1 MAKRP
6 EIKLPSAADIFSTQ
20 EERDAERNGAVV
32 EIATSSMDAF
42 PSHPYSVRDDAAM
55 AELVASIEDHGV
67 DTPLLLRPADEGRY
81 TIISGHRR
89 KHAADLI
96 GLDSL
101 PAIIRDMTDDDAIIA
116 MADANLQR
124 PVILPSEKARSYK
137 MKLDAMKRKAG
148 RPSANGAPEEH
159 HLRGIKSI
167 DALAEQAGE
176 SREQIRRYIRVAELS
191 PDLQRLMDSGRM
203 KMRPAVE
210 LSYLSPEEQE
220 KVYRVICAEQCTPSH
235 EQAKRIRMMHEN
247 DAITDMNLIDLM
259 QESKPNQAEV
269 VRIRKER
276 IERLIP
282 EGASRED
289 IENRVIMGLELLTR
303 IEQQKAA
310 KAV

>member
-1 MAKRP
+1 MAKKLNIP
-6 EIKLPSAADIFSTQ
+6 LPSAADIFSTQ
-20 EERDAERNGAVV
+20 EERDAEANGAVV
-32 EIATSSMDAF
+32 EIATTSMDTF
-42 PSHPYSVRDDAAM
+42 PNHPYSVRDDDAM

-67 DTPLLLRPADEGRY
+67 DTPLLLRPSEDGRY

-89 KHAADLI
+89 KRAADLL
-96 GLDSL
+96 GLEML
-101 PAIIRDMTDDDAIIA
+101 PAIIRDMSDEEAIIA

-137 MKLDAMKRKAG
+137 MKLDAMRRKAG
-148 RPSANGAPEEH
+148 RPSENGAPVEH
-159 HLRGIKSI
+159 HLRGKKSI
-167 DALAEQAGE
+167 DILADQAGE

-191 PDLQRLMDSGRM
+191 PDLLRLMDSGRM

-210 LSYLSPEEQE
+210 ISYLTPEEQE
-220 KVYRVICAEQCTPSH
+220 KVYQVICAEQCTPSH
-235 EQAKRIRMMHEN
+235 EQAKRMRKMHE
-247 DAITDMNLIDLM
+247 DGEITDMSLIDLM

-276 IERLIP
+276 IGHLVP

-289 IENRVIMGLELLTR
+289 IENMIVMGLELLVR